1 MSNSKIFGGK
11 KEVRVAIV
19 QTAPV
24 YLDLEKSTDKACEK
38 IIEAGKNGASLV
50 AFSEA
55 WLPGFPAWAE
65 SAASEIY
72 EWAEVRIQLYD
83 NALTIPS
90 KETQQL
96 CDAAAQANCNV
107 VIGCQEL
114 DPRPQSHTLY
124 NTLLFIDNHGKIL
137 GRHRKLTPTHMEKSI
152 WGAGDGSDLRTY
164 PTDIGRIG
172 GLICGENVS
181 SLFRARL
188 ISLGQEFHVMAYPAA
203 ASIEGPR
210 MHEPDNVGN
219 EFFGFPLARAHALEA
234 GCFVLL
240 ACGYYT
246 MEDFPEDFPLR
257 DQIFLDDFRGGSCV
271 FAPGGM
277 QLTESTYGD
286 TILYADCAADMIK
299 INKAI
304 IDTGGHYGRPDVVSL
319 DWHAKPLLEHVEEEK
334 IS

>member
-19 QTAPV
+19 QTPPV
-24 YLDLEKSTDKACEK
+24 YLNLEKSVDKACKK
-38 IIEAGKNGASLV
+38 IIEAGENGASLV

-55 WLPGFPAWAE
+55 WLPGFPAWGE
-65 SAASEIY
+65 SATSEIY

-83 NALTIPS
+83 NALIIPS
-90 KETQQL
+90 KETQRL

-114 DPRPQSHTLY
+114 DSRPQSHTLY

-164 PTDIGRIG
+164 STDIGRIG

-188 ISLGQEFHVMAYPAA
+188 ISFGQEFHVMSFPAA
-203 ASIEGPR
+203 ASLDGPR
-210 MHEPDNVGN
+210 MHEPDNEGS

-246 MEDFPEDFPLR
+246 MDDIPEDFPLR
-257 DQIFLDDFRGGSCV
+257 DQVFLDDFRGGSCV
-271 FAPGGM
+271 IAPGGM

-286 TILYADCAADMIK
+286 TILYADCSADMIK

-319 DWHAKPLLEHVEEEK
+319 DWHAKPLLEHVEEEVAK
-334 IS
+334 